1 MLKCVKKTIMKNI
14 LSLITLL
21 SLSSAF
27 AVSNSFR
34 LKDLTSENRL
44 IIKKNI
50 NASGKKTVYF
60 QDGKIKASSRVNKK
74 RLYCTLENIRDKV
87 GPINLSSQTTF
98 KFDNNDFIRTDNY
111 IGIRIWKKH
120 WLFGWDNGDVQVINC
135 DDTAKF
141 FDEGVMNII
150 TYKEFREV
158 VGPYMEIK

>member
-1 MLKCVKKTIMKNI
+1 MKTTI
-14 LSLITLL
+14 SLVTLL

-27 AVSNSFR
+27 AVSSDFA

-50 NASGKKTVYF
+50 NATGKKTVYF
-60 QDGKIKASSRVNKK
+60 QDGKIKAASKVNKK
-74 RLYCTLENIRDKV
+74 RLFCTLENIRDKV
-87 GPINLSSQTTF
+87 EPINLGAQTTF
-98 KFDNNDFIRTDNY
+98 KFDNNDFVRTDNY

-141 FDEGVMNII
+141 FNEGVTNTI
-150 TYKEFREV
+150 TYKEFKKV